1 MKVSVRRTWKNIFKA
16 KAVGD
21 TIYVLANLWLSDN
34 EIKEILSQ
42 NIRWF
47 DEHKGTK
54 MPERQPFAEH
64 GTKENYRINIDGQ
77 AKNNVKNGR
86 LNNNI
91 YGNLLVD
98 DKHAVH
104 VGQGRQGNGMRIS
117 NRQNHCVVDVEN
129 RAQGDGNRTSN
140 FNFCDMFCGKE
151 LLYFGKIIAVN
162 PSATA
167 RTRLDKDVLF
177 IFDDAFAQKDTRIK
191 AIKMFLKRSAKDLLT
206 KQIATFGSCV
216 SLCAEKIEF
225 KELNGGWINCTEAA
239 ERTICADY
247 RIVQL
252 PENLQRYLIAH
263 CFAHFGSADH
273 DENFCRKL
281 RYYIPYFT
289 QCEEELSRYDFL
301 LEI

>member
-1 MKVSVRRTWKNIFKA
+1 MKVNVRRTWKNIFKA

-47 DEHKGTK
+47 DEHKSTK
-54 MPERQPFAEH
+54 ISERQPFAEY
-64 GTKENYRINIDGQ
+64 GTKENYHTNVNGQ
-77 AKNNVKNGR
+77 AKINVKNGR

-91 YGNLLVD
+91 YGNFLVD
-98 DKHAVH
+98 DKRIMYD
-104 VGQGRQGNGMRIS
+104 GQGRQANGMCVS
-117 NRQNHCVVDVEN
+117 NRQNCCVVEKQNHVQNDE
-129 RAQGDGNRTSN
+129 RRTSN
-140 FNFCDMFCGKE
+140 YNFCDMFCGKE
-151 LLYFGKIIAVN
+151 LLYFGKTIAVT
-162 PSATA
+162 PSSTA

-177 IFDDAFAQKDTRIK
+177 VFDDAFMKKETRLK
-191 AIKMFLKRSAKDLLT
+191 AIKTFLKRSAKDLLT
-206 KQIATFGSCV
+206 KQFATFGSCV

-252 PENLQRYLIAH
+252 SENLQRYLIAH
-263 CFAHFGSADH
+263 CFAHFDNADH
-273 DENFCRKL
+273 DENFYRKL

-289 QCEEELSRYDFL
+289 QCEKELSRYDFL